1 MVEFLTGLNA
11 AGTLDTTD
19 PNFWNWR
26 ANNPATYTGSGFA
39 HDWLPGSTVTYWFN
53 TSSNWTVSE
62 EASFTDA
69 LNLWSA
75 IANVHFV
82 LSNASATPSNAIVIT
97 RGSDQSA
104 SANTN
109 YSFNNTLHRGLITGA
124 TVSIDTSVSSSW
136 SELYSFS
143 YAGGYGI
150 QTVLHELGHALGLGH
165 SGPYNG
171 SVPSTSQVI
180 YTPDNRQYSIMSY
193 VDAGS
198 ATASAVATRNGDTP
212 STANYQNS
220 NGGFYLTT
228 PGQYDIL
235 AIQRLYGVASGGPL
249 TTGETF
255 GFNASASLTSSLPM
269 FDFTINTNPVV
280 TLYDSGT
287 GNTLDLSGF
296 SATSIVDLNPGQ
308 FSSANGMVDNI
319 GIGFS
324 TWIDT
329 AIGGVGNDTFYVNAQ
344 DDTIDGGGGTDT
356 IVFSGDR
363 ADYALLSKATM
374 QIIVTGNGVT
384 DTLTDVEALQ
394 FADTSVQTS
403 SLSIACFA
411 RGTRLR
417 TPAGEVPV
425 ESLLAGDLV
434 CTLAGTTRPIKWI
447 GYRTINL
454 LAHPHPPLAAPVR
467 IQQGAFGP
475 GRPARDLLLSPDHA
489 VLVEDGA
496 LIPACLLINDCSVV
510 RETSMRS
517 VTYLHVELDSHD
529 IVLAEGLT
537 VETYLDT
544 GNRAMFA
551 NAGTA
556 LLLHPD
562 CSVRY
567 GVQGWETNACAPLV
581 TEGPRLHAAR
591 EALLGRAKAQ
601 GCMMTDDAGP
611 RLVCTGRE
619 IAPLDIAPGR
629 LVFAL
634 PAGARAVHLRSRSA
648 VPCET
653 GLHCSDRRRLGV
665 AVTRIALLADSVR
678 NEIAIDHPSLSQG
691 WHALERAASVLWR
704 WTDGEAALPLGCS
717 AQPGTFLELGLTQHP
732 ALYWTQPLL
741 DRRLAG

>member
-1 MVEFLTGLNA
+1 MGHRTDLYRQHHASATGPDQDAGDGGPTALPWSDSAFIANMSASTADLAFASSVQGVALGPTVGGLSMVEFLTGLNA

-26 ANNPATYTGSGFA
+26 GNNPATYTSSGFA

-235 AIQRLYGVASGGPL
+235 AIQRLYGVASSGPL

-255 GFNASASLTSSLPM
+255 GFNASAALISSLPM

-308 FSSANGMVDNI
+308 FSSVNGMVDNI

-329 AIGGVGNDTFYVNAQ
+329 AIGGVGNDTFYINAQ

-374 QIIVTGNGVT
+374 QIIVTGKWRHRHADRCGSAAIRRHERT
-384 DTLTDVEALQ
+384 DQQPQHRLFRER
-394 FADTSVQTS
+394 DTSAHAGRRGACR
-403 SLSIACFA
+403 IAAGWRSGLHTGRDDAADQVDRLPNDQSPGPPAPAA
-411 RGTRLR
+411 RRTGPHPARRLWPRPASARSVVIARPRRSGGRWGTHSCLPADQRLQR
-417 TPAGEVPV
+417 RPRNIDA
-425 ESLLAGDLV
+425 LGDL
-434 CTLAGTTRPIKWI
+434 
-447 GYRTINL
+447 
-454 LAHPHPPLAAPVR
+454 
-467 IQQGAFGP
+467 
-475 GRPARDLLLSPDHA
+475 PAR
-489 VLVEDGA
+489 
-496 LIPACLLINDCSVV
+496 
-510 RETSMRS
+510 
-517 VTYLHVELDSHD
+517 
-529 IVLAEGLT
+529 
-537 VETYLDT
+537 
-544 GNRAMFA
+544 RA
-551 NAGTA
+551 
-556 LLLHPD
+556 
-562 CSVRY
+562 
-567 GVQGWETNACAPLV
+567 
-581 TEGPRLHAAR
+581 
-591 EALLGRAKAQ
+591 
-601 GCMMTDDAGP
+601 
-611 RLVCTGRE
+611 
-619 IAPLDIAPGR
+619 
-629 LVFAL
+629 
-634 PAGARAVHLRSRSA
+634 
-648 VPCET
+648 
-653 GLHCSDRRRLGV
+653 
-665 AVTRIALLADSVR
+665 
-678 NEIAIDHPSLSQG
+678 
-691 WHALERAASVLWR
+691 
-704 WTDGEAALPLGCS
+704 
-717 AQPGTFLELGLTQHP
+717 
-732 ALYWTQPLL
+732 
-741 DRRLAG
+741 